1 MTIGAYFVTQF
12 IKIGPYY
19 VTFDK
24 SIIME
29 FKRNIQDYLN
39 EWKISPVRKPLILRF
54 DLYV

>member
-1 MTIGAYFVTQF
+1 LTIGAYFVTQF

-19 VTFDK
+19 VKFDK